1 MKTTYKTIL
10 IALALCWVGTS
21 CTPEDDL
28 RPNAEEAIVPA
39 HINDSVYHEEAKM
52 MAYNFVYPSKDPF
65 GKDVM
70 LSATITLNDEVT
82 RQSPARGLILYNHF
96 TVYQADQC
104 PTHGDLLMQ
113 KLMAPGKL
121 ITISPD
127 YYGFGSTEE
136 YPQAYC
142 ISRAN
147 AQSSVDAL
155 LAAKHLLDSMGYAWG
170 DYLFNIG
177 YSQGAQTAMGVVR
190 LVDESY
196 PDISISHTFA
206 GAGPYDI
213 PETYRQF
220 LSSTITGMPSTVV
233 SVLLSYNEYFQLN
246 IPREAMFV
254 EPLLSHIDEWVLS
267 KKYTREEIDSKI
279 GSQVIGDY
287 LNSALFD
294 TNSHNSQLLLQ
305 AMNSDNLCHGWTP
318 RNDERIY
325 LFHNTL
331 DITVP
336 VANTANLYQF
346 LSRQGLNN
354 VILDT
359 ADYGSSPLMP
369 AHETGAAP
377 FIIRS
382 TDIMCQMLG
391 VTPWIS
397 PQPTV
402 W

>member
-1 MKTTYKTIL
+1 MKTVCKSIL
-10 IALALCWVGTS
+10 IALVLCWIGAS
-21 CTPEDDL
+21 CTHEDDL
-28 RPNAEEAIVPA
+28 YPTVEEAVGPT
-39 HINDSVYHEEAKM
+39 HITDSVYHGDAKM
-52 MAYNFVYPSKDPF
+52 MAYNFVYPSQDPF
-65 GKDVM
+65 GQPVM
-70 LSATITLNDEVT
+70 LSGTITISDSVK
-82 RQSPARGLILYNHF
+82 RHDQAQGLILYNHY
-96 TVYQADQC
+96 TIYQADQC
-104 PTHGDLLMQ
+104 PSRGELTMQ
-113 KLMAPGKL
+113 KLFAKGKL

-127 YYGFGSTEE
+127 YYGFGRTEDAH
-136 YPQAYC
+136 QAYC

-177 YSQGAQTAMGVVR
+177 YSQRAQTAMGVVR

-196 PDISISHTFA
+196 PNISISHTFA

-246 IPREAMFV
+246 NPREAMFV

-336 VANTANLYQF
+336 VANTTNLYQF

-397 PQPTV
+397 PQPMV